1 MAQNEKNQG
10 DQSGEGNYD
19 ASRRYREGLE
29 KSVQEGKAEELG
41 KEAKTALE
49 GSEGQELREAEE
61 QGKRGEIPGQ
71 K

>member
-1 MAQNEKNQG
+1 MAQKQQNQG
-10 DQSGEGNYD
+10 DQGGEGNYD

-29 KSVQEGKAEELG
+29 KSVQEGKSEELG

-49 GSEGQELREAEE
+49 GSEGKELRDAEE
-61 QGKRGEIPGQ
+61 QGKRAEIPGQ